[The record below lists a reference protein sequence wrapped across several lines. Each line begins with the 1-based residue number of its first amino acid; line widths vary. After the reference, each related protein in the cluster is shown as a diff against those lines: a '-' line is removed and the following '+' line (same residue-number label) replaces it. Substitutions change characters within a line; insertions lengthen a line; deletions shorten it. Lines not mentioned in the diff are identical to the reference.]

1 MEAYAMSCKHLLHYR
16 RGTHIW
22 SVASCSAKNTPYVP
36 SLREL
41 ENYCQNGRHT
51 VCPAYLFSFEMGCV
65 APEGAVG
72 PGIVAR
78 QSNQRKNA

>member
-1 MEAYAMSCKHLLHYR
+1 MSCKHLLRYSHSP
-16 RGTHIW
+16 HIW

-41 ENYCQNGRHT
+41 ENYCQSGRHT
-51 VCPAYLFSFEMGCV
+51 VCPGYLFSFEMGCV